1 MQQLCWQIYFRCKIQ
16 MLGMK
21 RLMNF
26 YRSSLIFWR
35 YSVFGPIFSGTTC
48 EAPISS
54 FSNTICCKLSA
65 IMITKNLSSEQDLL
79 GDAHPTVRATAI
91 HGVCRI
97 TGVFWELIPAH
108 IIKMFLTKL
117 VGSCCLLVSEKLNAE
132 TPMKLRASVKY
143 PCDPFNKWKSCYRDS
158 VL

>member
-54 FSNTICCKLSA
+54 FSNTIGCKLSA
-65 IMITKNLSSEQDLL
+65 IMITKKSFFWTGLAWRCTSYSESHRHSWCLSHHRGILGAYSGSYHQDVSNKT
-79 GDAHPTVRATAI
+79 G
-91 HGVCRI
+91 RI
-97 TGVFWELIPAH
+97 L
-108 IIKMFLTKL
+108 
-117 VGSCCLLVSEKLNAE
+117 LLVSVIEKLNAE
-132 TPMKLRASVKY
+132 TPMKLRASVKN
-143 PCDPFNKWKSCYRDS
+143 PCDLFNK
-158 VL
+158 

>member
-1 MQQLCWQIYFRCKIQ
+1 
-16 MLGMK
+16 
-21 RLMNF
+21 
-26 YRSSLIFWR
+26 
-35 YSVFGPIFSGTTC
+35 
-48 EAPISS
+48 
-54 FSNTICCKLSA
+54 
-65 IMITKNLSSEQDLL
+65 MITKNLSSEQDLL

-132 TPMKLRASVKY
+132 TPMKLRASVKN
-143 PCDPFNKWKSCYRDS
+143 PCDLFNK
-158 VL
+158 